1 MSIDPVAE
9 LEENEAYI
17 PFSVDIRTTGHNVCV
32 YLNKDEI
39 YHQISLVHRII
50 YVVSFLSILFIPL
63 LLLGSWKGIV
73 KPLHRIEEALHR
85 LGKGEQDYRIPYFSS
100 SSEFENLQASFNN
113 MADEITNLKIEAYEQ
128 ELEKEQVMLQNLQL
142 QIGPHFL
149 LNLFNQIFSMAQLRD
164 FESIQVMS
172 LYLSRYFR
180 YLFHSEKTAP
190 IGEEVE
196 IVRAYIETMELRYV
210 DCFQTEWDLDESL
223 FSCRIPPLMLHN
235 LVENVFKYAVQEGTE
250 TLIRISLHRENGF
263 AVLSVEDDGPGME
276 PEIVEG
282 IRARKKIT
290 KKDGT
295 HVGIWN
301 AVYRLKRFCGED
313 SFLEVESVLSEGT
326 KMRIGVPVNGEL

>member
-1 MSIDPVAE
+1 M
-9 LEENEAYI
+9 
-17 PFSVDIRTTGHNVCV
+17 
-32 YLNKDEI
+32 
-39 YHQISLVHRII
+39 
-50 YVVSFLSILFIPL
+50 
-63 LLLGSWKGIV
+63 
-73 KPLHRIEEALHR
+73 
-85 LGKGEQDYRIPYFSS
+85 
-100 SSEFENLQASFNN
+100 
-113 MADEITNLKIEAYEQ
+113 
-128 ELEKEQVMLQNLQL
+128 
-142 QIGPHFL
+142 
-149 LNLFNQIFSMAQLRD
+149 
-164 FESIQVMS
+164 
-172 LYLSRYFR
+172 
-180 YLFHSEKTAP
+180 
-190 IGEEVE
+190 E

-210 DCFQTEWDLDESL
+210 DCFQTEWNLDESL

-301 AVYRLKRFCGED
+301 AVYRLKRFCGEE